1 MMRCRRELRSSTL
14 PSVFR
19 SICQIT
25 LFVILFAAGCG
36 TSEQSPAPEIDGP
49 ATFVGSN
56 NCQSCH
62 EAEYRYWMGSHHEL
76 AMQIADANTVLGDF
90 DGASFDYFG
99 TSTQFFTRDDGFYV
113 RTADA
118 SGEDREFRIAYAF
131 GVEPLQ
137 QYLIEFPGGRLQTL
151 AFTWDT
157 RPESEGGQRW
167 FHQYPDEYIAPDDE
181 LHWTGLQQNWNYM
194 CAECHSTNLE
204 MGFDAAS
211 DTFNTTYSEISVGC
225 EGCHG
230 PGSKHVEQVDAD
242 PANGEKGFEVNLD
255 DHGATSW
262 IMNPDTGIAKR
273 SEARM
278 EPQQQPEACGRCH
291 SRRGIMTPE
300 YEYGEPL
307 AHTHMLALLDENLY
321 FADGQIL
328 EEVYVYGS
336 FVQSKMYQAGV
347 TCSDC
352 HNPHSAELVGG
363 ANPNEVCSQCHMRTK
378 FATAEHAAHVPEQAA
393 CVDCHMTSRT
403 YMVVDDRRDHSFR
416 IPRPDLTESVGAPN
430 ACNGCHTDR
439 DAAWADATISEWR
452 GPAAPP
458 PKAHFATALDAGRHG
473 FANTDLLEVVGS
485 SAHPGIARAT
495 AVSQLSQP
503 FGSAEFRTLEAA
515 LGNPDALIRI
525 AALRQL
531 RSLPPEL
538 RMRLPGARLLN
549 DPVRSVRIEAAST
562 YAGMSD
568 LLPIEEARAWSRA
581 EDEFRNAYGSLANR
595 PEALAALAT
604 FELDEQNITE
614 AIGLYEQALR
624 VEPHA
629 VAARANLADVL
640 RRLGEEGRAEELLR
654 EGIALDT
661 GSAALRHALGLSLV
675 RSGEPEAA
683 LVELRKAAE
692 FAPDNAR
699 HAYVLGIAL
708 NSVGKQTEA
717 VQVLR
722 DAHGRFDGNFDI
734 AMVFATVLRD
744 SGDKNGALEIAY
756 TLARR
761 HPEDQ
766 NVLALLRSLGAIP

>member
-1 MMRCRRELRSSTL
+1 MHTKVNSSKL
-14 PSVFR
+14 LHVFKYIR
-19 SICQIT
+19 QIALT
-25 LFVILFAAGCG
+25 IIFLAAGC
-36 TSEQSPAPEIDGP
+36 SEPEQSVVPENSGP
-49 ATFVGSN
+49 ATFVGSSS
-56 NCQSCH
+56 CQSCH
-62 EAEYRYWMGSHHEL
+62 EAEYRDWIGSHHEL
-76 AMQIADANTVLGDF
+76 AMQIAGADTVLGDF
-90 DGASFDYFG
+90 DDASFDYFG
-99 TSTQFFTRDDGFYV
+99 TSTRFFRRDDDFYV

-157 RPESEGGQRW
+157 RPQSEGGQRW

-194 CAECHSTNLE
+194 CAECHSTDLQ

-225 EGCHG
+225 EACHG
-230 PGSKHVEQVDAD
+230 PGSKHVERVNADAD
-242 PANGEKGFEVNLD
+242 NGAQGFDVDLD
-255 DHGATSW
+255 DHGRAAW
-262 IMNPDTGIAKR
+262 VMNPDTGIAER
-273 SEARM
+273 SELRTQ
-278 EPQQQPEACGRCH
+278 PQQQPEACGRCH
-291 SRRGIMTPE
+291 SRRGIIAPE
-300 YEYGEPL
+300 YEYGQPL
-307 AHTHMLALLDENLY
+307 AHTHMPALLDENLY

-328 EEVYVYGS
+328 DEVYVYGS
-336 FVQSKMYQAGV
+336 FLQSKMYQAGV

-352 HNPHSAELVGG
+352 HNPHSAELVSGS
-363 ANPNEVCSQCHMRTK
+363 NPNDVCAQCHLPTK
-378 FATAEHAAHVPEQAA
+378 FAAAEHAAHLPEQAA

-416 IPRPDLTESVGAPN
+416 IPRPDLTASVGAPN
-430 ACNGCHTDR
+430 ACNTCHTDR
-439 DAAWADATISEWR
+439 DAAWAVAAISEWR
-452 GPAAPP
+452 GPDAPP
-458 PKAHFATALDAGRHG
+458 PKAHFATALDAARHS
-473 FANTDLLEVVGS
+473 FANADLLEVVSS
-485 SAHPGIARAT
+485 SAYPGIARAT

-503 FGSAEFRTLEAA
+503 FGSAEFRTLESA

-531 RSLPPEL
+531 RALPPEL

-549 DPVRSVRIEAAST
+549 DPVRGVRIEAAST

-581 EDEFRNAYGSLANR
+581 EDEFRKAYGSLANR

-604 FELDEQNITE
+604 FELDEQNIAE
-614 AIGLYEQALR
+614 AVTLYEQALR
-624 VEPHA
+624 IEPHA
-629 VAARANLADVL
+629 VAARVNLADVL

-654 EGIALDT
+654 EGLALNT
-661 GSAALRHALGLSLV
+661 TNAALHHALGLSLV
-675 RSGEPEAA
+675 RSGEPDAA
-683 LVELRKAAE
+683 LVELRKATE

-717 VQVLR
+717 LQVLS
-722 DAHGRFDGNFDI
+722 DAQNRFGGNLDI
-734 AMVFATVLRD
+734 SMALATLLRD
-744 SGDKNGALEIAY
+744 SGDREAALDIAY

>member
-1 MMRCRRELRSSTL
+1 MTEHIEVQIRAT
-14 PSVFR
+14 FR
-19 SICQIT
+19 
-25 LFVILFAAGCG
+25 LFFLIATFLMAGCSK
-36 TSEQSPAPEIDGP
+36 SEPPADRGVDQP
-49 ATFVGSN
+49 ATFAGSSS
-56 NCQSCH
+56 CQSCH
-62 EAEYRYWMGSHHEL
+62 EAEYRDWMGSHHEL
-76 AMQIADANTVLGDF
+76 AMQVADVDSVLGDF
-90 DGASFDYFG
+90 DDASFDYFG

-157 RPESEGGQRW
+157 RPEPEGGQRW
-167 FHQYPDEYIAPDDE
+167 FHQYPDEYIAPDDV
-181 LHWTGLQQNWNYM
+181 LHWTGIQQNWNYM

-211 DTFNTTYSEISVGC
+211 DSFNTTYSEISVGC

-230 PGSKHVEQVDAD
+230 PASKHVELVNAD

-255 DHGATSW
+255 DHGTTSW
-262 IMNPDTGIAKR
+262 IMNPETGIAKR

-278 EPQQQPEACGRCH
+278 QPQQQPEACGRCH

-328 EEVYVYGS
+328 DEVYVYGS

-347 TCSDC
+347 TCTDC
-352 HNPHSAELVGG
+352 HNPHSAELIGG
-363 ANPNEVCSQCHMRTK
+363 ADPNEVCSQCHLQTK
-378 FATAEHAAHVPEQAA
+378 FAAAEHAGHVPEQAG

-416 IPRPDLTESVGAPN
+416 IPRPDLTASVGTPN
-430 ACNGCHTDR
+430 ACNACHADR
-439 DAAWADATISEWR
+439 DATWAVAAISDWR
-452 GPAAPP
+452 GPDAPP
-458 PKAHFATALDAGRHG
+458 PRAHFATALDAGRHS
-473 FANTDLLEVVGS
+473 FANTELLDVISNKEV
-485 SAHPGIARAT
+485 PGIARAT
-495 AVSQLSQP
+495 ALAELSQP
-503 FGSAEFRTLEAA
+503 FGRMEYEALQTE
-515 LGNPDALIRI
+515 LGNPDPLIRI

-538 RMRLPGARLLN
+538 RMRLPGARLLG
-549 DPVRSVRIEAAST
+549 DPVRTVRIEAVAT

-581 EDEFRNAYGSLANR
+581 EAELRTAYESLANR
-595 PEALAALAT
+595 PEALSALAA
-604 FELDEQNITE
+604 FEMDEQNIDRAVE
-614 AIGLYEQALR
+614 LYEQALR
-624 VEPHA
+624 IEPHA
-629 VAARANLADVL
+629 VLARANLADIL
-640 RRLGEEGRAEELLR
+640 RRIGEEGRAEEILR
-654 EGIALDT
+654 QGLALDP
-661 GSAALRHALGLSLV
+661 ANAPLHHALGLSLV

-717 VQVLR
+717 LQVLG
-722 DAHGRFDGNFDI
+722 DAQSRFDGNIDI
-734 AMVFATVLRD
+734 AMALATLLRD
-744 SGDKNGALEIAY
+744 SGDGEGALSIAY

>member
-1 MMRCRRELRSSTL
+1 MTETIKVQIRETYPLL
-14 PSVFR
+14 LLIAAFLV
-19 SICQIT
+19 
-25 LFVILFAAGCG
+25 AGCSK
-36 TSEQSPAPEIDGP
+36 SEPPADYDVDQA
-49 ATFVGSN
+49 ATFAGSSS
-56 NCQSCH
+56 CQSCH
-62 EAEYRYWMGSHHEL
+62 EAEYRDWMGSHHEL
-76 AMQIADANTVLGDF
+76 AMQIADADTVLGDF
-90 DGASFDYFG
+90 NDASFDYFG
-99 TSTQFFTRDDGFYV
+99 TSTKFFTRDDGFYV

-167 FHQYPDEYIAPDDE
+167 FHQHPDEYIAPDDE

-211 DTFNTTYSEISVGC
+211 DSFNTTYSEISVGC

-230 PGSKHVEQVDAD
+230 PGSKHVELVNAD

-255 DHGATSW
+255 DRGATSW

-278 EPQQQPEACGRCH
+278 QPQQQPEACGRCH

-300 YEYGEPL
+300 YEYGQPL
-307 AHTHMLALLDENLY
+307 AHTHMPALLDENLY

-328 EEVYVYGS
+328 DEVYVYGS
-336 FVQSKMYQAGV
+336 FLQSKMYQAGV
-347 TCSDC
+347 TCTDC
-352 HNPHSAELVGG
+352 HNPHSAKLLSGT
-363 ANPNEVCSQCHMRTK
+363 NPNEVCSQCHMRTK
-378 FATAEHAAHVPEQAA
+378 FAAAEHAGHVPEQAG

-416 IPRPDLTESVGAPN
+416 IPRPDLTAAVGTPN
-430 ACNGCHTDR
+430 ACNACHTDR
-439 DAAWADATISEWR
+439 DATWAVAAISDWR
-452 GPAAPP
+452 GPDAPP
-458 PKAHFATALDAGRHG
+458 PRAHFATALDAGRHG
-473 FANTDLLEVVGS
+473 FANTELLEVIS
-485 SAHPGIARAT
+485 NKEHPGIARAT
-495 AVSQLSQP
+495 AVAELSQP
-503 FGSAEFRTLEAA
+503 FGSMEFQA
-515 LGNPDALIRI
+515 LQTELGSPDPLIRI

-538 RMRLPGARLLN
+538 RMRLQGARLLG
-549 DPVRSVRIEAAST
+549 DPVRTVRIEAAAT

-568 LLPIEEARAWSRA
+568 LLPIEEARAWSTA
-581 EDEFRNAYGSLANR
+581 EVELRMAYESIANR
-595 PEALAALAT
+595 PEALSALAM
-604 FELDEQNITE
+604 FEVDEQNIDRAVE
-614 AIGLYEQALR
+614 LYEQALR
-624 VEPHA
+624 VEPSA
-629 VAARANLADVL
+629 VMARANLADIL
-640 RRLGEEGRAEELLR
+640 RRLGEEGRAEEILR
-654 EGIALDT
+654 QGLALEPT
-661 GSAALRHALGLSLV
+661 NAALHHALGLSLV
-675 RSGEPEAA
+675 RSGESEAA

-699 HAYVLGIAL
+699 YAYVLGIAL
-708 NSVGKQTEA
+708 NSLGKQAEA
-717 VQVLR
+717 VQVLD
-722 DAHGRFDGNFDI
+722 DAYARFDGNFDI
-734 AMVFATVLRD
+734 AMVLATMMRD
-744 SGDKNGALEIAY
+744 NGDQEEALDIAY

>member
-1 MMRCRRELRSSTL
+1 
-14 PSVFR
+14 VFR
-19 SICQIT
+19 YVRQVT
-25 LFVILFAAGCG
+25 LLIILLVAGCG
-36 TSEQSPAPEIDGP
+36 TAEQSAAPKTTGP
-49 ATFVGSN
+49 AAFVGSGE
-56 NCQSCH
+56 CESCH
-62 EAEYRYWMGSHHEL
+62 EAEYRDWMGSHHEL
-76 AMQIADANTVLGDF
+76 AMQVANADTVLGDF
-90 DGASFDYFG
+90 DDASFDYFD
-99 TSTQFFTRDDGFYV
+99 TTTKFYKRDDDFYV
-113 RTADA
+113 LTADA

-131 GVEPLQ
+131 GLEPLQ

-151 AFTWDT
+151 AYTWDT
-157 RPESEGGQRW
+157 RPESDGGQRW
-167 FHQYPDEYIAPDDE
+167 FHQYPDEYIAPDDV
-181 LHWTGLQQNWNYM
+181 LHWTGIQQNWNYM

-230 PGSKHVEQVDAD
+230 PASTHVELVNAD

-262 IMNPDTGIAKR
+262 IMNPETGIAKR

-278 EPQQQPEACGRCH
+278 QPQQQPEACGRCH

-307 AHTHMLALLDENLY
+307 THTHMPALLDENLY

-328 EEVYVYGS
+328 DEVYVYGS

-347 TCSDC
+347 TCTDC

-378 FATAEHAAHVPEQAA
+378 FAAVEHAGHVPEQAG

-416 IPRPDLTESVGAPN
+416 IPRPDLTASVAAPN
-430 ACNGCHTDR
+430 ACNTCHTDR
-439 DAAWADATISEWR
+439 DAAWAVAAIGEWR
-452 GPAAPP
+452 GPDAPP
-458 PKAHFATALDAGRHG
+458 PEAHFASALAAARHG
-473 FANTDLLEVVGS
+473 FANADLLEVVS
-485 SAHPGIARAT
+485 SNAYPGIARAT

-503 FGSAEFRTLEAA
+503 FGSAEFRTLESA

-531 RSLPPEL
+531 RALPPEL
-538 RMRLPGARLLN
+538 RMRLPGARLLD
-549 DPVRSVRIEAAST
+549 DPVRGVRIEAAST

-568 LLPIEEARAWSRA
+568 LLPLEEARAWSRA
-581 EDEFRNAYGSLANR
+581 EDELRDAYGSLANR

-604 FELDEQNITE
+604 FELDEQNIAE
-614 AIGLYEQALR
+614 AVSLYEQALR
-624 VEPHA
+624 IEPQA
-629 VAARANLADVL
+629 VAARVNLADVL

-654 EGIALDT
+654 EGLALDT
-661 GSAALRHALGLSLV
+661 TNAALHHALGLSLV
-675 RSGEPEAA
+675 RSGEPDAA
-683 LVELRKAAE
+683 LVELRQAAE

-717 VQVLR
+717 LKVLH
-722 DAHGRFDGNFDI
+722 AAQNRFDGNLDI
-734 AMVFATVLRD
+734 AMGLATLLRD
-744 SGDKNGALEIAY
+744 SGDREAALDIAY

-766 NVLALLRSLGAIP
+766 NVLALLRSLDAIP